1 MLNHRTF
8 GALCREW
15 RGETTQTEAAG
26 LLGILQSTL
35 SKLEADQRRPTT
47 RVIARM
53 AEVYGLD
60 DLDVAYAVRLACVEM
75 AVGGDEEGDHAN
87 RS

>member
-15 RGETTQTEAAG
+15 RGATTQTEAAG
-26 LLGILQSTL
+26 LLGMLQSTL

-60 DLDVAYAVRLACVEM
+60 DLDVAYGVRLACAEM
-75 AVGGDEEGDHAN
+75 AVTDAEVDDADGA
-87 RS
+87 

>member
-60 DLDVAYAVRLACVEM
+60 DLDVAYAVRLACAEM
-75 AVGGDEEGDHAN
+75 AVTDGEADDAYGP
-87 RS
+87 